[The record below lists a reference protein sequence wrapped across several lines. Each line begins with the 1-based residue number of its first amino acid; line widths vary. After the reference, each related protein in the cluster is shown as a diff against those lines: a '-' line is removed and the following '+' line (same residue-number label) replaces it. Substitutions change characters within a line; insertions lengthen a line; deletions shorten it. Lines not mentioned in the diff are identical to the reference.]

1 MKLQRFMTAALL
13 AMAVNGTLPAQQVF
27 RYTNDGHWIYTGPA
41 NESRPYVMDSPRVV
55 REKAVPRTRP
65 SSRKQTPAGTP
76 PVKFRTFD
84 SSPSQNDMMFKVHTN
99 MVYDAALAPNG
110 GLELSIGKDWTAGTD
125 GWIAWMR
132 CARHNAWYEHY
143 GFDIYGRYW
152 FGKEHTKPFTGYHV
166 GPYAGT
172 LTYDLYP
179 EGKGY
184 QCNKMFKT
192 FRVGAEFGYAVPVRN
207 FTFDF
212 YAGIGFLHTRQDVY
226 YPNRFSNGYYRAYRR
241 YRNLP
246 DFTRLGIT
254 VGYVFGK

>member
-1 MKLQRFMTAALL
+1 MKVHRFITAALL
-13 AMAVNGTLPAQQVF
+13 MVATNGMLPAQEVF
-27 RYTNDGHWIYTGPA
+27 RYTNNGQWIYTGSA
-41 NESRPYVMDSPRVV
+41 MEDKLVSKDSPSVTK
-55 REKAVPRTRP
+55 EKIIPRSKPTVT
-65 SSRKQTPAGTP
+65 KQKPK
-76 PVKFRTFD
+76 VKLKTFD
-84 SSPSQNDMMFKVHTN
+84 NLSQNDLMFKVHTN

-110 GLELSIGKDWTAGTD
+110 GIELSFNKNWTVGTD
-125 GWIAWMR
+125 GWIAWLR
-132 CARHNAWYEHY
+132 CSKHNAWYEHY
-143 GFDIYGRYW
+143 GFDVYGRYW
-152 FGKEHTKPFTGYHV
+152 FGKKHTKPFVGYHV

-192 FRVGAEFGYAVPVRN
+192 FRIGAEFGYAVPVKN

-226 YPNRFSNGYYRAYRR
+226 YPNHFSNGYYKAYRR

-254 VGYVFGK
+254 IGYVFGK